1 VTPEINAAS
10 AILVGMV
17 AVGVIAAALI
27 SKRAAL
33 RPERPA
39 H

>member
-1 VTPEINAAS
+1 
-10 AILVGMV
+10 V
-17 AVGVIAAALI
+17 AVGVIAATLI